1 MKKWNHYFF
10 SVKKMVRR
18 VNRQYLIQLVEQ
30 YYIDQEKNKFF
41 LSGDYNCKFC
51 KESKNV
57 EEKLRKKKYFEF

>member
-1 MKKWNHYFF
+1 
-10 SVKKMVRR
+10 MVRR

-30 YYIDQEKNKFF
+30 YYIDQEKKKFF

>member
-30 YYIDQEKNKFF
+30 YYIDQEKKNFF

>member
-10 SVKKMVRR
+10 SVKKMVRC

-30 YYIDQEKNKFF
+30 YYIDQEKKKFF